1 MVTGRGSTPTPVSNQ
16 EVINM
21 GLIEYYEDLR
31 LDAEAEGNKDIWVKA
46 AAAALAIALRKSSK
60 ARAAYWTEEAVSC
73 IASGDPKAAGE
84 FQQLLHYSTWRALDE
99 IVELFENRYGDLF
112 GLVPTF

>member
-1 MVTGRGSTPTPVSNQ
+1 
-16 EVINM
+16 M

-60 ARAAYWTEEAVSC
+60 ARAAYWTKEAVRC
-73 IASGDPKAAGE
+73 IASADPEVADE
-84 FQQLLHYSTWRALDE
+84 FQELLRYSVWRARDE
-99 IVELFENRYGDLF
+99 VTELFERKYFPVKKVLDY
-112 GLVPTF
+112 

>member
-1 MVTGRGSTPTPVSNQ
+1 
-16 EVINM
+16 M

-60 ARAAYWTEEAVSC
+60 ARAAYWTREAVRC
-73 IASGDPKAAGE
+73 IASADPEAEEE
-84 FQQLLHYSTWRALDE
+84 FQGLLQYSPWRARDEVVEAFERKYFPVKKILD
-99 IVELFENRYGDLF
+99 Y
-112 GLVPTF
+112 